1 MLEELEMQI
10 STIAIIGGLGKTG
23 GRVAGRLKKSRI
35 MVRAASRSTTP
46 RFDWQDRSTWHQA
59 LEGASAAYVAFQPDL
74 AVEWAAE
81 VIAAFAKTAA
91 DVGVEHIVLLSGR
104 GEDGAVRSE
113 EGLKAAGVDYTVLR
127 ASWFNQNFS
136 EGAFLDG
143 LLQGRLALPAGDIP
157 EPFLDADDI
166 ADAAVECLVDPR
178 HRNRTYELTG
188 PRALTFRQAVS
199 EIAATSGRTIEY
211 ETVPIDA
218 FIAEMTA
225 YGLPQETTD
234 LLYELFT
241 QVLDGRNSPV
251 MDGVS
256 QILGRQ
262 AKDFSTYVR
271 ETAAT
276 GIWSVQP

>member
-1 MLEELEMQI
+1 MQI

-23 GRVAGRLKKSRI
+23 GRVAERLRERGI
-35 MVRAASRSTTP
+35 AIRAASRSTTP
-46 RFDWQDRSTWHQA
+46 RFDWQDRDTWHGA
-59 LEGASAAYVAFQPDL
+59 LEGVSAAYVTFQPDL

-81 VIAAFAKTAA
+81 AIAAFAEVAIKA
-91 DVGVEHIVLLSGR
+91 GVEHIVLLSGR

-113 EGLKAAGVDYTVLR
+113 EKLKATGIGYTVLR

-143 LLQGRLALPAGDIP
+143 LLQGKLALPAGDVP
-157 EPFLDADDI
+157 EPFVDVDDI
-166 ADAAVECLVDPR
+166 ADVAVACLTDPR
-178 HRNRTYELTG
+178 HRNRTYELSG

-199 EIAATSGRTIEY
+199 EIAKASGRTIGY

-225 YGLPQETTD
+225 YGLPREATD
-234 LLYELFT
+234 LLHELFT

-251 MDGVS
+251 MDGVN

-262 AKDFSTYVR
+262 PKDFSDYAR
-271 ETAAT
+271 QTAAT
-276 GIWSVQP
+276 GIWSIQS

>member
-1 MLEELEMQI
+1 MQI

-23 GRVAGRLKKSRI
+23 GRVAERLKERGI
-35 MVRAASRSTTP
+35 TVRAASRSTTP
-46 RFDWQDRSTWHQA
+46 RFDWQDRSTWHPA
-59 LEGASAAYVAFQPDL
+59 LEGASAAYVTFQPDL
-74 AVEWAAE
+74 SVEWAAE
-81 VIAAFAKTAA
+81 AIGVLAKTAA
-91 DVGVEHIVLLSGR
+91 DAGVKHIVLLSGR
-104 GEDGAVRSE
+104 GEDGAVSSE
-113 EGLKAAGVDYTVLR
+113 EGLKAVGIDYTVLR

-143 LLQGRLALPAGDIP
+143 LLQGKLALPAGDIP
-157 EPFLDADDI
+157 EPFVDAEDI
-166 ADAAVECLVDPR
+166 ADAAVECLIDPR

-199 EIAATSGRTIEY
+199 EIAAATGRTIEY
-211 ETVPIDA
+211 ETVPVDA

-234 LLYELFT
+234 LLHELFT

-251 MDGVS
+251 MDGVR
-256 QILGRQ
+256 QILGRR
-262 AKDFSTYVR
+262 AKDFSDYAR

>member
-1 MLEELEMQI
+1 MQI

-23 GRVAGRLKKSRI
+23 GRVAERLKERGI
-35 MVRAASRSTTP
+35 TARAASRSTTP
-46 RFDWQDRSTWHQA
+46 RFDWQDRSTWRQA
-59 LEGASAAYVAFQPDL
+59 LEGASAAYVTFQPDL
-74 AVEWAAE
+74 SVDRAAE
-81 VIAAFAKTAA
+81 TIGALAKAAIEA
-91 DVGVEHIVLLSGR
+91 GVEHIVLLSGR

-113 EGLKAAGVDYTVLR
+113 EKLKATGIGYTVLR

-136 EGAFLDG
+136 EGAFVDG
-143 LLQGRLALPAGDIP
+143 LLQGKLALPAGDVP
-157 EPFLDADDI
+157 EPFIDADDI
-166 ADAAVECLVDPR
+166 ADAAVECLIDPR
-178 HRNRTYELTG
+178 HRNQTYELTG

-199 EIAATSGRTIEY
+199 EIATASDRTIEY

-234 LLYELFT
+234 LLRELFT

-251 MDGVS
+251 MHGIR

-262 AKDFSTYVR
+262 PKDFSDYAR

-276 GIWSVQP
+276 GIWSIQS

>member
-1 MLEELEMQI
+1 MQI

-23 GRVAGRLKKSRI
+23 GRVAERLKERGI
-35 MVRAASRSTTP
+35 AARAASRSTTP
-46 RFDWQDRSTWHQA
+46 RFDWQDRSTWRQA
-59 LEGASAAYVAFQPDL
+59 LEGASAAYVTFQPDL
-74 AVEWAAE
+74 SVDWAAE
-81 VIAAFAKTAA
+81 TIGALAKAAIEA
-91 DVGVEHIVLLSGR
+91 GVEHIVLLSGR

-113 EGLKAAGVDYTVLR
+113 EKLKATGIGYTVLR

-136 EGAFLDG
+136 EGAFVDG
-143 LLQGRLALPAGDIP
+143 LLQGKLALPAGDVP
-157 EPFLDADDI
+157 EPFIDADDI
-166 ADAAVECLVDPR
+166 ADAAVECLIDPR
-178 HRNRTYELTG
+178 HRNQTYELTG

-199 EIAATSGRTIEY
+199 EIATASNRPIEY

-225 YGLPQETTD
+225 YGLPRATTD
-234 LLYELFT
+234 LLHELFT

-251 MDGVS
+251 MHGIS

-262 AKDFSTYVR
+262 PKDFSDYAR

-276 GIWSVQP
+276 GIWSVQS

>member
-1 MLEELEMQI
+1 MQI

-23 GRVAGRLKKSRI
+23 GRVAGRLTERGIKIRS
-35 MVRAASRSTTP
+35 ASRSTTP

-59 LEGASAAYVAFQPDL
+59 LEGASAAYVTFQPDL
-74 AVEWAAE
+74 AVDWAAE
-81 VIAAFAKTAA
+81 AISAFAKTAVQA
-91 DVGVEHIVLLSGR
+91 GMGHIVLLSGR

-113 EGLKAAGVDYTVLR
+113 EKLKAAGMDYTVLR

-136 EGAFLDG
+136 EGAFVDG
-143 LLQGRLALPAGDIP
+143 LLQGKLALPAGDVP
-157 EPFLDADDI
+157 EPFVDADDI
-166 ADAAVECLVDPR
+166 ADAAVECLTDPR

-199 EIAATSGRTIEY
+199 EIAAAADRAICY
-211 ETVPIDA
+211 ETVSIDA

-225 YGLPQETTD
+225 YGLPQETTGI
-234 LLYELFT
+234 LHELFT

-251 MDGVS
+251 MDGVRR
-256 QILGRQ
+256 ILGRP
-262 AKDFSTYVR
+262 AKDFSDYAR

-276 GIWSVQP
+276 GLWSIRS